1 MNARRQ
7 VQVDSLS
14 EDKMWFIHGFIPK
27 GARDKKWFS
36 EYVSTFSQHPSQII
50 TGYLLSP
57 RFSVV
62 VETVVVGVVV
72 GVVVVAVVVVV
83 AMVVVGFV
91 VVVGAVVVAGGGG
104 GAVAGVGNRRCQK
117 GKVGQG

>member
-1 MNARRQ
+1 
-7 VQVDSLS
+7 
-14 EDKMWFIHGFIPK
+14 MWFIHGFIPK
-27 GARDKKWFS
+27 EARDKKWFS
-36 EYVSTFSQHPSQII
+36 KYVSIWLSRSSISQHLSQTI

-57 RFSVV
+57 RLSVV

-72 GVVVVAVVVVV
+72 VAVVV
-83 AMVVVGFV
+83 AMVVGVV

>member
-1 MNARRQ
+1 MASFRKGQETKNGSPNMFPY
-7 VQVDSLS
+7 DLS
-14 EDKMWFIHGFIPK
+14 RCSI
-27 GARDKKWFS
+27 
-36 EYVSTFSQHPSQII
+36 SQHPSQII

-83 AMVVVGFV
+83 AMVVVGVV

>member
-1 MNARRQ
+1 
-7 VQVDSLS
+7 
-14 EDKMWFIHGFIPK
+14 MWFIHGFIPK
-27 GARDKKWFS
+27 EARDKKWFS
-36 EYVSTFSQHPSQII
+36 ECVSIQLSRSSISQHLSQII

-72 GVVVVAVVVVV
+72 VAVVVVV
-83 AMVVVGFV
+83 AMVVVGV
-91 VVVGAVVVAGGGG
+91 VVVAGAVVVAGGGG

>member
-1 MNARRQ
+1 MG
-7 VQVDSLS
+7 
-14 EDKMWFIHGFIPK
+14 FIHGFIPK
-27 GARDKKWFS
+27 EARDKMWFS
-36 EYVSTFSQHPSQII
+36 EHVSIRLSRSSISQHLSQII
-50 TGYLLSP
+50 RGYLLSP

-72 GVVVVAVVVVV
+72 VAVVVVV
-83 AMVVVGFV
+83 ALVVVGV
-91 VVVGAVVVAGGGG
+91 VVVVVAGGGG

>member
-1 MNARRQ
+1 M
-7 VQVDSLS
+7 DSLS
-14 EDKMWFIHGFIPK
+14 EDKMWFIHGFTPEE
-27 GARDKKWFS
+27 ARDKKRLS
-36 EYVSTFSQHPSQII
+36 KYVSIWLSRSSISQHLSQII

-72 GVVVVAVVVVV
+72 VAVVVVV
-83 AMVVVGFV
+83 AMVVVGVV